1 MDTGNGGEAPLIR
14 TLAITQ
20 EHEVVMNQPLQE
32 MNLQEYSFVWA
43 DFSRPTEEETRLLTD
58 YFQFHPLAVE
68 DCLHVLQRPKIDYYD
83 DVYFLVLHAL
93 RSGDAQ
99 PLEVDLFLGPNHLVS
114 YHHDELEEINQA
126 WERIAE
132 HAGERTIWSKAT
144 IAVAY
149 TVMDKLV
156 DGYFPIL
163 FAIEDELGE
172 LEGRSSNEPID
183 ELMKQV
189 FMLRSRL
196 LRLRRTFVPMRDL
209 LYRVVHSQRIQG
221 GSEHRLYFTDIYDHL
236 LKLTD
241 MLEADREMTADLR
254 DSYISLSSNR
264 MNNIMKT
271 LTVITTIFM
280 PLTLISGVYGMNF
293 EHMPELGLRFGYFGV
308 MLLMVLLSVG
318 MIFWFK
324 KRGWFQ

>member
-1 MDTGNGGEAPLIR
+1 MIR
-14 TLAITQ
+14 TLAITH
-20 EHEVVMNQPLQE
+20 EHEVIMSLS
-32 MNLQEYSFVWA
+32 LRDIRLADYTFVWA
-43 DFSRPTEEETRLLTD
+43 DFSQPTAEEIKLLTD
-58 YFQFHPLAVE
+58 YFHFHPLAVE
-68 DCLHVLQRPKIDYYD
+68 DCMHVLQRPKIDYYD
-83 DVYFLVLHAL
+83 EVYFLVLHAL
-93 RSGDAQ
+93 HAEDVK
-99 PLEVDLFLGPNHLVS
+99 PLEVDLFLGPNYLVS
-114 YHHDELEEINQA
+114 YHHEELDEMDQA
-126 WERIAE
+126 WERIKE

-163 FAIEDELGE
+163 YAIEDELAE
-172 LEGRSSNEPID
+172 LEVRSSDEPID
-183 ELMKQV
+183 ELMNQV
-189 FMLRSRL
+189 FILRSKL
-196 LRLRRTFVPMRDL
+196 LRLRRTIVPMRDL
-209 LYRVVHSQRIQG
+209 LYRVIHSQRMQG
-221 GSEHRLYFTDIYDHL
+221 GREHKLYFTDIYDHL

-280 PLTLISGVYGMNF
+280 PLTLIAGIYGMNF
-293 EHMPELGLRFGYFGV
+293 TYMPELKMHYGYIGV
-308 MLLMVLLSVG
+308 IVLMVLLSGG
-318 MIFWFK
+318 MIIWFK

>member
-1 MDTGNGGEAPLIR
+1 MIR

-20 EHEVVMNQPLQE
+20 EHEVVMNTPLQE
-32 MNLQEYSFVWA
+32 MNLVDYTFVWA
-43 DFSRPTEEETRLLTD
+43 DFSHPSEEETRLLTD
-58 YFQFHPLAVE
+58 YFHFHPLAVE
-68 DCLHVLQRPKIDYYD
+68 DCLHNLQRPKLDYYD
-83 DVYFLVLHAL
+83 NVQFLVLHAL
-93 RSGDAQ
+93 RTGDAQ
-99 PLEVDLFLGPNHLVS
+99 PLEIDLFLGPNYLVS
-114 YHHDELEEINQA
+114 YHHDELDEINQA
-126 WERIAE
+126 WDRIAE
-132 HAGERTIWSKAT
+132 HASERTIWSKAT
-144 IAVAY
+144 VAAAY

-163 FAIEDELGE
+163 FAIEDDLAE
-172 LEGRSSNEPID
+172 LEGRSSDEPID
-183 ELMKQV
+183 ELMNQV

-209 LYRVVHSQRIQG
+209 LYRVINSQHIQG
-221 GSEHRLYFTDIYDHL
+221 GTEHKLYFTDIYDHL

-280 PLTLISGVYGMNF
+280 PLTLIAGIYGMNF
-293 EHMPELGLRFGYFGV
+293 EHMPELGMRYGYFGV
-308 MLLMVLLSVG
+308 LLLMVLLSSG